1 MNLLILKVL
10 SVFFIVFFLNNAKAQ
25 IKIIEINASA
35 LVENKNIGEY
45 SILIYIDGQLKDSVF
60 CKKTNSKTLSL
71 ESEKLYSIVFK
82 KASFPEKI
90 VIVDTKIPSGLRE
103 LIEEPFELQ
112 VELSKISTTLKQELT
127 DYPVAILTIPELDA
141 PLCIF
146 VLLSF
151 DNPLLR

>member
-82 KASFPEKI
+82 KASFPE
-90 VIVDTKIPSGLRE
+90 
-103 LIEEPFELQ
+103 Q
-112 VELSKISTTLKQELT
+112 
-127 DYPVAILTIPELDA
+127 
-141 PLCIF
+141 
-146 VLLSF
+146 
-151 DNPLLR
+151 